1 MIFSP
6 APICTHCPPGKCPRS
21 RPAGGGQRL
30 TSKSSGRKTGPR
42 SGEPEKSPEAWS
54 TLFASTVKPAGSR
67 RLRWAPEPSRSLP
80 GSAERPCGGRPEKAT
95 LPPSWKL
102 LRLALQPNC
111 LMHFAA
117 TTTPARYS
125 HQLIENF
132 TFPGTFVSLSFPS
145 CQLQRIER
153 GRLRECFSQENL
165 GLVVGT
171 AQSNRV

>member
-1 MIFSP
+1 MFSSVYALEQIIVNIFEHYFCAMHFLKHFIVFITP

-117 TTTPARYS
+117 TTHPRPLLTP
-125 HQLIENF
+125 IN
-132 TFPGTFVSLSFPS
+132 
-145 CQLQRIER
+145 
-153 GRLRECFSQENL
+153 
-165 GLVVGT
+165 
-171 AQSNRV
+171 